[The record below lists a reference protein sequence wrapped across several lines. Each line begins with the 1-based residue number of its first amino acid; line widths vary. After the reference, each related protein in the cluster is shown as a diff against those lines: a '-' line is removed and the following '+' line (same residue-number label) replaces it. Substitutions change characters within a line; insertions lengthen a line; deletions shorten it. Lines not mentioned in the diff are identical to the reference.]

1 MSKINPAFLLAKL
14 QASWNKACASIGLLV
29 FIHMLTKQNILKS
42 FVLLLSF
49 SVGTFIISCNSMN
62 AVKAPS
68 KQVIDHKNLSNSELK
83 EECAKLQRQ
92 IDLEFN
98 FMSTSK
104 SMVVE
109 NNDLTE
115 LEKEYN
121 EKCKGKFKDLR

>member
-1 MSKINPAFLLAKL
+1 ML
-14 QASWNKACASIGLLV
+14 
-29 FIHMLTKQNILKS
+29 MLTKENILKS
-42 FVLLLSF
+42 FVLLLSL
-49 SVGTFIISCNSMN
+49 SVGTLIISCNSMN
-62 AVKAPS
+62 AIKAPS
-68 KQVIDHKNLSNSELK
+68 KQVIDQKNLSNSELK
-83 EECAKLQRQ
+83 EECKKLRRQ